1 MRIRSMHYFSGLLL
15 AVFIFLHL
23 INHLYSLIGID
34 KHLAYMQ
41 QFRKIYR
48 NPWVEIPLLGA
59 VLVQLY
65 SGIQLVRNKP
75 KKITGFYNRLQIWT
89 GRYMAFFLVIH
100 VGAVIT
106 GRLFLHLDTNFY
118 FGAAGINSFPFNLFF
133 IPYYTL
139 AIWSFFGHIAAIHYQ
154 KMSGKSHYANRQSA
168 IILSIGIVISIVI
181 LYGLTGGF
189 KGVPIPASYEVL
201 IGK

>member
-1 MRIRSMHYFSGLLL
+1 ME
-15 AVFIFLHL
+15 
-23 INHLYSLIGID
+23 
-34 KHLAYMQ
+34 

-65 SGIQLVRNKP
+65 TGIQLVRNKP
-75 KKITGFYNRLQIWT
+75 KKVTGFYKRLQIWT
-89 GRYMAFFLVIH
+89 GLYMAFFLVIH
-100 VGAVIT
+100 VGAVMT

-154 KMSGKSHYANRQSA
+154 KMSRKNPYANRQSA
-168 IILSIGIVISIVI
+168 IILGLGIVISIVI

-189 KGVPIPASYEVL
+189 KGVPIPAAYDVL

>member
-1 MRIRSMHYFSGLLL
+1 MRMRSVHYFSGLLI
-15 AVFIFLHL
+15 AVFIFFHL
-23 INHLYSLIGID
+23 VNHLCSLASID
-34 KHLAYMQ
+34 KHMAYMQ

-48 NPWVEIPLLGA
+48 NLWVEIPLLGA

-65 SGIQLVRNKP
+65 TGIQLVRNKP

-89 GRYMAFFLVIH
+89 GLYMAFFLVIH
-100 VGAVIT
+100 VGAVIM

-154 KMSGKSHYANRQSA
+154 KMSRKNRYANRQSA
-168 IILSIGIVISIVI
+168 IILGMGIVISIVI

-189 KGVPIPASYEVL
+189 KGVPIPASYDVL